1 MKLNNALL
9 AILSLTS
16 FVTFAKT
23 ELTVSSQLKSVVDE
37 CAKGLINEYDIP
49 GLAVAVT
56 IDGKRY
62 FYNYGLA
69 DVSKGSLVTNDTI
82 FELGSISKTFTATL
96 TGYAQE
102 KGKLDMDDKVKDYI
116 PELENSALGNTKLVN
131 VATYTAG
138 GLPLQFPSEVT
149 NDAEMMQY
157 YKTRK
162 RMQYYKTWK
171 PEYEAGTKRKYSNP
185 SIGLFGYIGALSMKS
200 DYTEMMETVILPEL
214 GMTNT
219 FVDVPK
225 DKLNNY
231 AFGYSSEGKPVRV
244 NPGILD
250 AQAYGIK
257 STSLDM
263 LQYIEANMGQ
273 AQLNTDI
280 ENALE
285 RTHTKY
291 FDTDTFTQAVG
302 WEGYDYPVSLSQLL
316 KGNSSDVIL
325 KAKPVQASVS
335 GTLGRDVWYNKTG
348 STGGF
353 GAYVA
358 YVPSEKI
365 GIVILANKNYPNA
378 ERVEAA
384 YHIISSVVK

>member
-49 GLAVAVT
+49 GLAVAVP

-116 PELENSALGNTKLVN
+116 PELENSVLGNTKLVN

-149 NDAEMMQY
+149 NDAEM
-157 YKTRK
+157 
-162 RMQYYKTWK
+162 MQYYKTWK

>member
-1 MKLNNALL
+1 MKLNNALV

-23 ELTVSSQLKSVVDE
+23 ESTVSSQLKSVVDE
-37 CAKGLINEYDIP
+37 CAKGLMNEYDIP

-62 FYNYGLA
+62 FYNYGFA
-69 DVSKGSLVTNDTI
+69 DESQGSLVTNDTI
-82 FELGSISKTFTATL
+82 FELGSISKTFAATL

-102 KGKLDMDDKVKDYI
+102 KGKLNMDDKVKDYI
-116 PELENSALGNTKLVN
+116 PELENSVLGNTKLVH

-149 NDAEMMQY
+149 NDAEM
-157 YKTRK
+157 
-162 RMQYYKTWK
+162 MQYYKTWK

-200 DYTEMMETVILPEL
+200 DYTEMMETLILPEL

-302 WEGYDYPVSLSQLL
+302 WEGYDYPVSLSRLL

-325 KAKPVQASVS
+325 NAKPVQASVS

-384 YHIISSVVK
+384 YNIISSVVK

>member
-1 MKLNNALL
+1 MKLNNALV

-23 ELTVSSQLKSVVDE
+23 ELTVSSQLKSIVDE
-37 CAKGLINEYDIP
+37 CAKGLMNEYDIP

-62 FYNYGLA
+62 FYNYGFA
-69 DVSKGSLVTNDTI
+69 DESTGSLVTNDTI
-82 FELGSISKTFTATL
+82 FELGSISKTFAATL
-96 TGYAQE
+96 IGYTQE
-102 KGKLDMDDKVKDYI
+102 KGKLNMDDKVKDYI
-116 PELENSALGNTKLVN
+116 PELENSVLGNTKLVH

-149 NDAEMMQY
+149 NDAEM
-157 YKTRK
+157 
-162 RMQYYKTWK
+162 MQYYKTWK

-325 KAKPVQASVS
+325 NAKPVQASVS

-384 YHIISSVVK
+384 YNIISSVVK

>member
-1 MKLNNALL
+1 MKLNNALV

-23 ELTVSSQLKSVVDE
+23 ESTVSSQLKSVVDE

-62 FYNYGLA
+62 FYNYGFA
-69 DVSKGSLVTNDTI
+69 DESKGSLVTNDTI
-82 FELGSISKTFTATL
+82 FELGSISKTFAATL

-102 KGKLDMDDKVKDYI
+102 KGKLNMDDKVKDYI
-116 PELENSALGNTKLVN
+116 PELENSVLGNTKLVH

-149 NDAEMMQY
+149 NDAEM
-157 YKTRK
+157 
-162 RMQYYKTWK
+162 MQYYKTWK

-302 WEGYDYPVSLSQLL
+302 WEGYNYPVSLSQLL

-325 KAKPVQASVS
+325 NAKPVQASES

-384 YHIISSVVK
+384 YNIISSVVK

>member
-1 MKLNNALL
+1 MKLNNALV

-23 ELTVSSQLKSVVDE
+23 ESTVSSQLKSVVDE
-37 CAKGLINEYDIP
+37 CAKGLMNEYDIP

-62 FYNYGLA
+62 FYNYGFA
-69 DVSKGSLVTNDTI
+69 DESQGSLVTNDTI
-82 FELGSISKTFTATL
+82 FELGSISKTFAATL

-102 KGKLDMDDKVKDYI
+102 KGKLNMDDKVKDYI
-116 PELENSALGNTKLVN
+116 PELENSVLGNTKLVH

-149 NDAEMMQY
+149 NDAEM
-157 YKTRK
+157 
-162 RMQYYKTWK
+162 MQYYKTWK

-200 DYTEMMETVILPEL
+200 DYTEMMETLILPEL

-325 KAKPVQASVS
+325 NAKPVQASVS

-384 YHIISSVVK
+384 YNIIRSVVK

>member
-1 MKLNNALL
+1 MKLNNALV

-23 ELTVSSQLKSVVDE
+23 ESTVSSQLKSVVDE
-37 CAKGLINEYDIP
+37 CAKGLMNEYDIP

-62 FYNYGLA
+62 FYNYGFA
-69 DVSKGSLVTNDTI
+69 DESKGSLVTNDTI
-82 FELGSISKTFTATL
+82 FELGSISKTFAATL

-102 KGKLDMDDKVKDYI
+102 KGKLNMDDKVKDYI
-116 PELENSALGNTKLVN
+116 PELENSVLGNTKLVH

-149 NDAEMMQY
+149 NDAEM
-157 YKTRK
+157 
-162 RMQYYKTWK
+162 MQYYKTWK

-325 KAKPVQASVS
+325 NAKPVQASES

-353 GAYVA
+353 GAYIA

-384 YHIISSVVK
+384 YNIISSVVK

>member
-1 MKLNNALL
+1 MKLNNALV

-23 ELTVSSQLKSVVDE
+23 ESTVSSQLKSVVDE
-37 CAKGLINEYDIP
+37 CAKGLMNEYDIP

-56 IDGKRY
+56 IDGMRY
-62 FYNYGLA
+62 FYNYGFA
-69 DVSKGSLVTNDTI
+69 DESKGSLVTNDTI
-82 FELGSISKTFTATL
+82 FELGSISKTFAATL

-102 KGKLDMDDKVKDYI
+102 KGKLNMDDKVKDYI
-116 PELENSALGNTKLVN
+116 PELENSVLGNTKLVH

-149 NDAEMMQY
+149 NDAEM
-157 YKTRK
+157 
-162 RMQYYKTWK
+162 MQYYKTWK

-225 DKLNNY
+225 DQLNNY

-325 KAKPVQASVS
+325 NAKPVQASVS

-384 YHIISSVVK
+384 YNIISSVVK

>member
-1 MKLNNALL
+1 LL

-82 FELGSISKTFTATL
+82 FELGSISKTFAATL

-149 NDAEMMQY
+149 NDAEM
-157 YKTRK
+157 
-162 RMQYYKTWK
+162 MQYYKTWK

>member
-1 MKLNNALL
+1 MKLNNALV

-23 ELTVSSQLKSVVDE
+23 ESTVSSQLKSVVDE
-37 CAKGLINEYDIP
+37 CAKGLMNEYDIP

-56 IDGKRY
+56 IDGMRY
-62 FYNYGLA
+62 FYNYGFA
-69 DVSKGSLVTNDTI
+69 DESKGSLVTNDTI
-82 FELGSISKTFTATL
+82 FELGSISKTFAATL
-96 TGYAQE
+96 TGYAQA
-102 KGKLDMDDKVKDYI
+102 KGKLNMDDKVKDYI
-116 PELENSALGNTKLVN
+116 PELENSVLGNTKLVH

-149 NDAEMMQY
+149 NDAEM
-157 YKTRK
+157 
-162 RMQYYKTWK
+162 MQYYKTWK

-225 DKLNNY
+225 DQLNNY

-273 AQLNTDI
+273 AQLNSDI

-325 KAKPVQASVS
+325 NAKPVQASVS

-384 YHIISSVVK
+384 YNIISSVVK

>member
-1 MKLNNALL
+1 MKLNYALL
-9 AILSLTS
+9 AILSLSS
-16 FVTFAKT
+16 FVTFAKAD
-23 ELTVSSQLKSVVDE
+23 LTVRNQLKSVVDE
-37 CAKGLINEYDIP
+37 CAEGLMKEYDIP

-62 FYNYGLA
+62 FYNYGFS
-69 DVSKGSLVTNDTI
+69 DKSNGSLVANDTI
-82 FELGSISKTFTATL
+82 FELGSISKTFAATL
-96 TGYAQE
+96 AGYAQE
-102 KGKLDMDDKVKDYI
+102 KGKLNMDDKIKDYI
-116 PELENSALGNTKLVN
+116 PELENSVLGNTKLVH

-149 NDAEMMQY
+149 NYAEMIH
-157 YKTRK
+157 
-162 RMQYYKTWK
+162 YYKTWK

-185 SIGLFGYIGALSMKS
+185 SIGLFGYIGALSMES

-219 FVDVPK
+219 FVNVPK
-225 DKLNNY
+225 DKLSNY
-231 AFGYSSEGKPVRV
+231 AFGYNSEGEPVRV
-244 NPGILD
+244 NPGLLD
-250 AQAYGIK
+250 AEAYGIK

-263 LQYIEANMGQ
+263 LQFIEANMGQ

-285 RTHTKY
+285 RTHAGY
-291 FDTDTFTQAVG
+291 FDTNTFTQAVG

-316 KGNSSDVIL
+316 EGNSSDLIL
-325 KAKPVQASVS
+325 NAKPVKASAS
-335 GTLGRDVWYNKTG
+335 GTLGRNVLYNKTG

-384 YHIISSVVK
+384 YNIISSVVK

>member
-1 MKLNNALL
+1 MKLNNALV

-23 ELTVSSQLKSVVDE
+23 ESTVSSQLKSVVDE
-37 CAKGLINEYDIP
+37 CAKGLMNEYDIP

-62 FYNYGLA
+62 FYNYGFA
-69 DVSKGSLVTNDTI
+69 DESKGSLVTNDTI
-82 FELGSISKTFTATL
+82 FELGSISKTFAATL

-102 KGKLDMDDKVKDYI
+102 KGKLNMDDKVKDYI
-116 PELENSALGNTKLVN
+116 PESENSVLGNTKLVH

-149 NDAEMMQY
+149 NDAEM
-157 YKTRK
+157 
-162 RMQYYKTWK
+162 MQYYKTWK

-291 FDTDTFTQAVG
+291 FDTDTFAQAVG

-325 KAKPVQASVS
+325 NAKSVQASES

-384 YHIISSVVK
+384 YNIISSVVK

>member
-1 MKLNNALL
+1 MKLNNALV

-23 ELTVSSQLKSVVDE
+23 ESTVSSQLKSVVDE
-37 CAKGLINEYDIP
+37 CAKGLMNEYDIP

-62 FYNYGLA
+62 FYNYGFA
-69 DVSKGSLVTNDTI
+69 DESKGSLVTNDTI
-82 FELGSISKTFTATL
+82 FELGSISKTFAATL

-102 KGKLDMDDKVKDYI
+102 KGKLNMDDKVKDYI
-116 PELENSALGNTKLVN
+116 PELENSVLGNTKLVH

-149 NDAEMMQY
+149 NDADM
-157 YKTRK
+157 
-162 RMQYYKTWK
+162 MQYYKTWK

-225 DKLNNY
+225 DQLNNY

-325 KAKPVQASVS
+325 NAKPVQASVS

-353 GAYVA
+353 GAYIA

-384 YHIISSVVK
+384 YNIISSVVK

>member
-1 MKLNNALL
+1 MKLNNALV

-82 FELGSISKTFTATL
+82 FELGSISKTFAATL

-116 PELENSALGNTKLVN
+116 PELENSALGNTKLVH

-157 YKTRK
+157 YKTW
-162 RMQYYKTWK
+162 Q

-200 DYTEMMETVILPEL
+200 DYTEMMETVILSEL

-302 WEGYDYPVSLSQLL
+302 WESYDYPVSLSQLL

-325 KAKPVQASVS
+325 NAKPVQASEP

-358 YVPSEKI
+358 YVPSKKI

-384 YHIISSVVK
+384 HHIISSVVK

>member
-82 FELGSISKTFTATL
+82 FELGSISKTFAATL

-116 PELENSALGNTKLVN
+116 PELENSALGNTKLVH

-149 NDAEMMQY
+149 NDAEM
-157 YKTRK
+157 
-162 RMQYYKTWK
+162 MQYYKTWK

-257 STSLDM
+257 STSSDM

-273 AQLNTDI
+273 AQLNNDM

-285 RTHTKY
+285 RTHIKY
-291 FDTDTFTQAVG
+291 FNTDTFTQAVG

-325 KAKPVQASVS
+325 NAKPVQASES
-335 GTLGRDVWYNKTG
+335 GTLGRDIWYNKTG

>member
-1 MKLNNALL
+1 MKLNNALV

-37 CAKGLINEYDIP
+37 CAKGLMNEYDIP

-69 DVSKGSLVTNDTI
+69 DESKGSLVTNDTI
-82 FELGSISKTFTATL
+82 FELGSISKTFAATL

-116 PELENSALGNTKLVN
+116 PELENSALGNTKLVH

-157 YKTRK
+157 YKTW
-162 RMQYYKTWK
+162 Q

-231 AFGYSSEGKPVRV
+231 AFGYSFEGKPVRV

-257 STSLDM
+257 STSSDM

-325 KAKPVQASVS
+325 NAKPVQASES

-384 YHIISSVVK
+384 YNIISSVVK

>member
-1 MKLNNALL
+1 MKLNNALV

-37 CAKGLINEYDIP
+37 CAKGLMNEYDIP

-62 FYNYGLA
+62 FYNYGFA
-69 DVSKGSLVTNDTI
+69 DESTGSLVTNDTI
-82 FELGSISKTFTATL
+82 FELGSISKTFAATL

-102 KGKLDMDDKVKDYI
+102 KGKLNMDDKVKDYI
-116 PELENSALGNTKLVN
+116 PELENSVLGNTKLVH

-149 NDAEMMQY
+149 NDAEM
-157 YKTRK
+157 
-162 RMQYYKTWK
+162 MQYYKTWK

-225 DKLNNY
+225 DQLNNY
-231 AFGYSSEGKPVRV
+231 AFGYSTEGKPVRV

-302 WEGYDYPVSLSQLL
+302 WEGYDYPVLLSQLL

-325 KAKPVQASVS
+325 NAKPVQASES

-384 YHIISSVVK
+384 YNIISSVVK

>member
-1 MKLNNALL
+1 MKLNNALV

-37 CAKGLINEYDIP
+37 CAKGLMNEYDIP

-69 DVSKGSLVTNDTI
+69 DESKGSLVTNDTI
-82 FELGSISKTFTATL
+82 FELGSISKTFAATL

-116 PELENSALGNTKLVN
+116 PELENSALGNTKLVH

-157 YKTRK
+157 YKTW
-162 RMQYYKTWK
+162 Q

-257 STSLDM
+257 STSSDM

-325 KAKPVQASVS
+325 NAKPVQASES

-384 YHIISSVVK
+384 YNIISSVVK

>member
-1 MKLNNALL
+1 MKLNNALV

-37 CAKGLINEYDIP
+37 CAKGLMNEYDIP

-62 FYNYGLA
+62 FYNYGFA
-69 DVSKGSLVTNDTI
+69 DESKGSLVTNDTI
-82 FELGSISKTFTATL
+82 FELGSISKTFAATL

-102 KGKLDMDDKVKDYI
+102 KGELNMDDKVKDYI
-116 PELENSALGNTKLVN
+116 PELENSVLGNTKLVH

-149 NDAEMMQY
+149 NDAEM
-157 YKTRK
+157 
-162 RMQYYKTWK
+162 MQYYKTWK

-219 FVDVPK
+219 FVYVPK

-325 KAKPVQASVS
+325 NAKPVQASES

-384 YHIISSVVK
+384 YNIISSVVK

>member
-82 FELGSISKTFTATL
+82 FELGSISKTFAATL

-149 NDAEMMQY
+149 NDAEM
-157 YKTRK
+157 
-162 RMQYYKTWK
+162 MQYYKTWK

-291 FDTDTFTQAVG
+291 FDTDTFTQDVG

>member
-1 MKLNNALL
+1 MKLNNALV

-23 ELTVSSQLKSVVDE
+23 ESTVSSQLKSVVDE
-37 CAKGLINEYDIP
+37 CAKGLMNEYDIP

-62 FYNYGLA
+62 FYNYGFA
-69 DVSKGSLVTNDTI
+69 DESKGSLVTNDTI
-82 FELGSISKTFTATL
+82 FELGSISKTFAATL

-102 KGKLDMDDKVKDYI
+102 KGKLNMDDKVKDYI
-116 PELENSALGNTKLVN
+116 PELKNSVLGNTKLVH

-149 NDAEMMQY
+149 NDAEM
-157 YKTRK
+157 
-162 RMQYYKTWK
+162 MQYYKTWK

-302 WEGYDYPVSLSQLL
+302 WEGYDYPVSLSRLL

-325 KAKPVQASVS
+325 NAKPVQASES

-353 GAYVA
+353 GAYIA

-384 YHIISSVVK
+384 YNIISSVVK

>member
-82 FELGSISKTFTATL
+82 FELGSISKTFAATL

-157 YKTRK
+157 YKT
-162 RMQYYKTWK
+162 WK

-200 DYTEMMETVILPEL
+200 DYSEMMETVILPEL

>member
-23 ELTVSSQLKSVVDE
+23 ELTVSSQLKSVVDD

-62 FYNYGLA
+62 FYNYGFA
-69 DVSKGSLVTNDTI
+69 DESKGSLVTNDTI
-82 FELGSISKTFTATL
+82 FELGSISKTFAATL

-149 NDAEMMQY
+149 NDAEM
-157 YKTRK
+157 
-162 RMQYYKTWK
+162 MQYYKTWK

-273 AQLNTDI
+273 AQLNNDM

-285 RTHTKY
+285 QTHIKY
-291 FDTDTFTQAVG
+291 FNTDTFAQAVG

-325 KAKPVQASVS
+325 NAKPVQASES
-335 GTLGRDVWYNKTG
+335 GTLGRDIWYNKTG

>member
-1 MKLNNALL
+1 MKLNNALV

-62 FYNYGLA
+62 FYNYGFA
-69 DVSKGSLVTNDTI
+69 DESKGSLVTNDTI
-82 FELGSISKTFTATL
+82 FELGSISKTFAATL

-102 KGKLDMDDKVKDYI
+102 KGKLNMDDKVKDYI
-116 PELENSALGNTKLVN
+116 PELENSVLGNTKLVH

-149 NDAEMMQY
+149 NDADM
-157 YKTRK
+157 
-162 RMQYYKTWK
+162 MQYYKTWK

-325 KAKPVQASVS
+325 NAKPVQASVS

-353 GAYVA
+353 GAYIA

-384 YHIISSVVK
+384 YNIISSVVK

>member
-1 MKLNNALL
+1 MKLNNALV

-37 CAKGLINEYDIP
+37 CAKGLMNEYDIP

-62 FYNYGLA
+62 FYNYGFA
-69 DVSKGSLVTNDTI
+69 DESKGSLVTNDTI
-82 FELGSISKTFTATL
+82 FELGSISKTFAATL
-96 TGYAQE
+96 TGYAQA
-102 KGKLDMDDKVKDYI
+102 KGKLNMDDKVKDYI
-116 PELENSALGNTKLVN
+116 PELENSVLGNTKLVH

-149 NDAEMMQY
+149 NDAEM
-157 YKTRK
+157 
-162 RMQYYKTWK
+162 MQYYKTWK

-200 DYTEMMETVILPEL
+200 DYTEMMETLILPKL

-325 KAKPVQASVS
+325 NAKPVQASVS

-353 GAYVA
+353 GAYIA

-384 YHIISSVVK
+384 YNIISSVVK

>member
-1 MKLNNALL
+1 MKLNNALV

-23 ELTVSSQLKSVVDE
+23 ELTISSQLKSVVDE
-37 CAKGLINEYDIP
+37 CAKGLMNEYDIP

-62 FYNYGLA
+62 FYNYGFA
-69 DVSKGSLVTNDTI
+69 DESKGSLVTNDTI
-82 FELGSISKTFTATL
+82 FELGSISKTFAATL

-102 KGKLDMDDKVKDYI
+102 KGKLNMDDKVKDYI
-116 PELENSALGNTKLVN
+116 PELENSVLGNTKLVH

-149 NDAEMMQY
+149 NDAEM
-157 YKTRK
+157 
-162 RMQYYKTWK
+162 MQYYKTWK

-225 DKLNNY
+225 DQLNNY

-325 KAKPVQASVS
+325 NAKPVQASVS
-335 GTLGRDVWYNKTG
+335 GTLVSDVWYNKTG

-384 YHIISSVVK
+384 YNIISSVVK

>member
-1 MKLNNALL
+1 MKLNNALV

-37 CAKGLINEYDIP
+37 CAKGLMNEYDIP

-62 FYNYGLA
+62 FYNYGFA
-69 DVSKGSLVTNDTI
+69 DESKGSLVTNDTI
-82 FELGSISKTFTATL
+82 FELGSISKTFAATL

-116 PELENSALGNTKLVN
+116 PELENSVLGNTKLVH

-149 NDAEMMQY
+149 NDADM
-157 YKTRK
+157 
-162 RMQYYKTWK
+162 MQYYKTWK

-325 KAKPVQASVS
+325 NAKPVQASES

-384 YHIISSVVK
+384 YNIISSVVK

>member
-1 MKLNNALL
+1 

-82 FELGSISKTFTATL
+82 FELGSISKTFAATL

-102 KGKLDMDDKVKDYI
+102 KGKLNMDDKVKDYI

-149 NDAEMMQY
+149 NDAEM
-157 YKTRK
+157 
-162 RMQYYKTWK
+162 MQYYKTWK

-225 DKLNNY
+225 DKLNNF

>member
-1 MKLNNALL
+1 MKLNNALV

-23 ELTVSSQLKSVVDE
+23 ESTVSSQLKSVVDE
-37 CAKGLINEYDIP
+37 CAKGLMNEYDIP

-56 IDGKRY
+56 IDGMRY
-62 FYNYGLA
+62 FYNYGFA
-69 DVSKGSLVTNDTI
+69 DESKGSLVTNDTI
-82 FELGSISKTFTATL
+82 FELGSISKTFAATL

-102 KGKLDMDDKVKDYI
+102 KGKLNMDDKVKDYI
-116 PELENSALGNTKLVN
+116 PELENSVLGNTKLVH

-157 YKTRK
+157 YKT
-162 RMQYYKTWK
+162 WK

-185 SIGLFGYIGALSMKS
+185 SIGLFGHIGALSMKS

-325 KAKPVQASVS
+325 NAKPVQASVS

-384 YHIISSVVK
+384 YNIISSVVK

>member
-82 FELGSISKTFTATL
+82 FELGSISKTFAATL

-149 NDAEMMQY
+149 NDAEM
-157 YKTRK
+157 
-162 RMQYYKTWK
+162 MQYYKTWK

-231 AFGYSSEGKPVRV
+231 AFGYSSEGNPVRV
-244 NPGILD
+244 NLGILD

-257 STSLDM
+257 STSSDM

-273 AQLNTDI
+273 VQLNNDI

-285 RTHTKY
+285 LTHIKY
-291 FDTDTFTQAVG
+291 FNTDTFTQAVG

-325 KAKPVQASVS
+325 NAKPVQASEP

-358 YVPSEKI
+358 YVPSKKI

-384 YHIISSVVK
+384 HHIISSVVK

>member
-82 FELGSISKTFTATL
+82 FELGSISKTFAATL

-157 YKTRK
+157 YKT
-162 RMQYYKTWK
+162 WK

-225 DKLNNY
+225 DELNNY

>member
-1 MKLNNALL
+1 MKLNNALV

-23 ELTVSSQLKSVVDE
+23 ESTVSSQLKSVVDE
-37 CAKGLINEYDIP
+37 CAKGLMNEYDIP

-56 IDGKRY
+56 IDGMRY
-62 FYNYGLA
+62 FYNYGFA
-69 DVSKGSLVTNDTI
+69 DESKGSLVTNDTI
-82 FELGSISKTFTATL
+82 FELGSISKTFAATL

-102 KGKLDMDDKVKDYI
+102 KGKLNMDDKVKDYI
-116 PELENSALGNTKLVN
+116 PELENSVLGNTKLVH

-149 NDAEMMQY
+149 NDAEM
-157 YKTRK
+157 
-162 RMQYYKTWK
+162 MQYYKTWK

-200 DYTEMMETVILPEL
+200 DYTEMMETLILPKL

-273 AQLNTDI
+273 AQLNTGI

-325 KAKPVQASVS
+325 NAKPVQASES

-384 YHIISSVVK
+384 YNIISSVVK

>member
-1 MKLNNALL
+1 M

-23 ELTVSSQLKSVVDE
+23 ESTVSSQLKSVVDE
-37 CAKGLINEYDIP
+37 CAKGLMNEYDIS

-62 FYNYGLA
+62 FYNYGFA
-69 DVSKGSLVTNDTI
+69 DESKGSLVTNDTI
-82 FELGSISKTFTATL
+82 FELGSISKTFAATL
-96 TGYAQE
+96 TGYAQA
-102 KGKLDMDDKVKDYI
+102 KGKLNMDDKVKDYI
-116 PELENSALGNTKLVN
+116 PELENSILGNTKLVH

-149 NDAEMMQY
+149 NDAEM
-157 YKTRK
+157 
-162 RMQYYKTWK
+162 MQYYKTWK

-302 WEGYDYPVSLSQLL
+302 WESYDYPVSLSQLL

-325 KAKPVQASVS
+325 NAKPVQASES

-365 GIVILANKNYPNA
+365 GIVILANKNYPNV

-384 YHIISSVVK
+384 YNIISSVVK

>member
-37 CAKGLINEYDIP
+37 CAKGLINEYNIP

-82 FELGSISKTFTATL
+82 FELGSISKTFAATL

-149 NDAEMMQY
+149 NDAEM
-157 YKTRK
+157 
-162 RMQYYKTWK
+162 MQYYKTWK

>member
-1 MKLNNALL
+1 MKLNNALV

-37 CAKGLINEYDIP
+37 CAKGLMNEYDIP

-69 DVSKGSLVTNDTI
+69 DESKGSLVTNDTI
-82 FELGSISKTFTATL
+82 FELGSISKTFAATL

-102 KGKLDMDDKVKDYI
+102 KGKLDMGDKVKDYI
-116 PELENSALGNTKLVN
+116 PELENSALGNTKLVH

-157 YKTRK
+157 YKTW
-162 RMQYYKTWK
+162 Q

-325 KAKPVQASVS
+325 NAKPVQASVS

-353 GAYVA
+353 GAYIA

-384 YHIISSVVK
+384 YNIISSVVK

>member
-1 MKLNNALL
+1 MKLNNALV

-23 ELTVSSQLKSVVDE
+23 ESTVSSQLKSVVDE
-37 CAKGLINEYDIP
+37 CAKGLMNEYDIP

-56 IDGKRY
+56 IDGMRY
-62 FYNYGLA
+62 FYNYGFA
-69 DVSKGSLVTNDTI
+69 DESKGSLVTNDTI
-82 FELGSISKTFTATL
+82 FELGSISKTFAATL

-102 KGKLDMDDKVKDYI
+102 KGKLNMDDKVKDYI
-116 PELENSALGNTKLVN
+116 PELENSVLGNTKLVH

-149 NDAEMMQY
+149 NDAEM
-157 YKTRK
+157 
-162 RMQYYKTWK
+162 MQYYKTWK

-325 KAKPVQASVS
+325 NAKSVQASES

-384 YHIISSVVK
+384 YNIISSVVK

>member
-1 MKLNNALL
+1 MKLNNALV

-37 CAKGLINEYDIP
+37 CAKGLMNEYDIP

-62 FYNYGLA
+62 FYNYGFA
-69 DVSKGSLVTNDTI
+69 DESKGSLVTNDTI
-82 FELGSISKTFTATL
+82 FELGSISKTFAATL

-102 KGKLDMDDKVKDYI
+102 KGELNMDDKVKDYI
-116 PELENSALGNTKLVN
+116 PELKNSVLGNTKLVH

-149 NDAEMMQY
+149 NDAEM
-157 YKTRK
+157 
-162 RMQYYKTWK
+162 MQYYKTWK

-302 WEGYDYPVSLSQLL
+302 WEGYNYPVSLSQLL

-325 KAKPVQASVS
+325 NAKPVQASES

-384 YHIISSVVK
+384 YNIISSVVK

>member
-1 MKLNNALL
+1 MKLNNALV

-62 FYNYGLA
+62 FYNYGFA
-69 DVSKGSLVTNDTI
+69 DESKGSLVTNDTI
-82 FELGSISKTFTATL
+82 FELGSISKTFAATL

-102 KGKLDMDDKVKDYI
+102 KGKLNMDDKVKDYI
-116 PELENSALGNTKLVN
+116 PELENSVLGNTKLVH

-149 NDAEMMQY
+149 NDADM
-157 YKTRK
+157 
-162 RMQYYKTWK
+162 MQYYKTWK

-325 KAKPVQASVS
+325 NAKPVQASES

-384 YHIISSVVK
+384 YNIISSVVK

>member
-1 MKLNNALL
+1 MKLNNALV

-23 ELTVSSQLKSVVDE
+23 ESTVSSQLKSVVDE
-37 CAKGLINEYDIP
+37 CAKGLMNEYDIP

-62 FYNYGLA
+62 FYNYGFA
-69 DVSKGSLVTNDTI
+69 DESKGSLVTNDTI
-82 FELGSISKTFTATL
+82 FELGSISKTFAATL

-102 KGKLDMDDKVKDYI
+102 KGKLNMDDKVKDYI
-116 PELENSALGNTKLVN
+116 PELKNSVLGNTKLVH

-157 YKTRK
+157 YKT
-162 RMQYYKTWK
+162 WK
-171 PEYEAGTKRKYSNP
+171 PEHEAGTKRKYSNP

-325 KAKPVQASVS
+325 NAKPVQVSES

-384 YHIISSVVK
+384 YNIISSVVK

>member
-1 MKLNNALL
+1 MKLNNALV

-23 ELTVSSQLKSVVDE
+23 ESTVSSQLKSVVDE
-37 CAKGLINEYDIP
+37 CAKGLMNEYDIP

-56 IDGKRY
+56 IDGMRY
-62 FYNYGLA
+62 FYNYGFA
-69 DVSKGSLVTNDTI
+69 DESKGSLVTNDTT
-82 FELGSISKTFTATL
+82 FELGSISKTFAATL

-102 KGKLDMDDKVKDYI
+102 KGKLNMDDKVKDYI
-116 PELENSALGNTKLVN
+116 PELENSVLGNTKLVH

-149 NDAEMMQY
+149 NDAEM
-157 YKTRK
+157 
-162 RMQYYKTWK
+162 MQYYKTWK

-225 DKLNNY
+225 DQLNNY

-273 AQLNTDI
+273 AQLNSDI

-325 KAKPVQASVS
+325 NAKPVQASVS

-384 YHIISSVVK
+384 YNIISSVVK

>member
-1 MKLNNALL
+1 MKLNNALV

-37 CAKGLINEYDIP
+37 CAKGLMNEYDIP

-62 FYNYGLA
+62 FYNYGFA
-69 DVSKGSLVTNDTI
+69 DESKGSLVTNDTI
-82 FELGSISKTFTATL
+82 FELGSISKTFAATL

-102 KGKLDMDDKVKDYI
+102 KGKLNMDDKVKDYI
-116 PELENSALGNTKLVN
+116 PELENSVLGNTKLVH

-149 NDAEMMQY
+149 NDAEM
-157 YKTRK
+157 
-162 RMQYYKTWK
+162 MQYYKTWK

-302 WEGYDYPVSLSQLL
+302 WEGYNYPVSLSQLL

-325 KAKPVQASVS
+325 NAKPVQASES

-384 YHIISSVVK
+384 YNIISSVVK